1 MGINLSKGQKIALGR
16 DNVRVELGWTPNQG
30 TGHKF
35 DLDASVFLL
44 DDNKMIPTDKFFIF
58 YNERSC
64 PDGAVKHSGDCR
76 DGNSSSTG
84 ADETITID
92 TTKLDPRI
100 KELVFIVTIDE
111 ADTRRQNFGLIR
123 NSFIRIMD
131 NVTNEEIAKYEL
143 DESFS
148 AETAME
154 FGLLY
159 LKDGQWKFDATPI
172 GHQADLG
179 TFVAKYFQGP
189 VNKN

>member
-1 MGINLSKGQKIALGR
+1 MSINLSKGQKIALGR
-16 DNVRVELGWTPNQG
+16 NHVRIELGWSPNSG

-44 DDNKMIPTDKFFIF
+44 DDNKMIPNEKFFVF
-58 YNERSC
+58 YNERQC
-64 PDGAVKHSGDCR
+64 PTGAVIHSGDCR
-76 DGNSSSTG
+76 DGNSSVSG
-84 ADETITID
+84 ADETIKID

-100 KELVFIVTIDE
+100 KELIFVVTIDE
-111 ADTRRQNFGLIR
+111 AESRRQNFGMIR
-123 NSFIRIMD
+123 NSFIKIVD
-131 NVTNEEIAKYEL
+131 NDTNEEIAKYEL

-154 FGLLY
+154 FGRLY
-159 LKDGQWKFDATPI
+159 LKDNQWKFDATPI

-179 TFVAKYFQGP
+179 TFVAQYFQGP

>member
-1 MGINLSKGQKIALGR
+1 MSINLSKGQKITLGR
-16 DNVRVELGWTPNQG
+16 TNVRVELGWNPNQG
-30 TGHKF
+30 TGAKF

-44 DDNKMIPTDKFFIF
+44 DDNKMIPTEKFFIF
-58 YNERSC
+58 YNERQC
-64 PDGAVKHSGDCR
+64 PNGAVIHSGDCR

-84 ADETITID
+84 ADETIIVD
-92 TTKLDPRI
+92 TTKLDPRV
-100 KELVFIVTIDE
+100 KELIFVVSIDDAE
-111 ADTRRQNFGLIR
+111 IRHQNFGMIR

-148 AETAME
+148 AETSME
-154 FGLLY
+154 FGRLY
-159 LKDGQWKFDATPI
+159 KKDDVWKFDATPI

-179 TFVAKYFQGP
+179 TFVSKYFQGP

>member
-1 MGINLSKGQKIALGR
+1 MSINLSKGQKIAIGR
-16 DNVRVELGWTPNQG
+16 TNVRVELGWTPNQG

-44 DDNKMIPTDKFFIF
+44 DDNKMIPTEKHFIF
-58 YNERSC
+58 YNERQC
-64 PDGAVKHSGDCR
+64 PQGAVVHSGDCR
-76 DGNSSSTG
+76 DGNSSASG
-84 ADETITID
+84 ADETILVD
-92 TTKLDPRI
+92 TTKIDPRV
-100 KELVFIVTIDE
+100 KELIFVVTIDE
-111 ADTRRQNFGLIR
+111 AQARQQNFGMIR
-123 NSFIRIMD
+123 NSFIRIVD
-131 NVTNEEIAKYEL
+131 NTNNEEIAKFEL

-154 FGLLY
+154 FGRLY

-179 TFVAKYFQGP
+179 SFVAKYFQGP